1 MTTGRETTNEKK
13 VSLVPK
19 VRRLVEFLR
28 DLAQMRDKVVRD
40 ISSYEDVRFLHSL
53 PANLRANLN
62 VDAGED
68 DVLLTVPQVRT
79 IPAPP
84 PPSSLAPYVL
94 TEEVSNSSNDSPPFL
109 TATPQSV
116 LSSQEGI
123 TWIANWG
130 QWAQADRLLEPQR
143 NWYKLLSKVVRLL
156 DGNSDEYEVV
166 LGIGMM
172 SLIANGFT
180 TRHPLMTFN
189 LVVKADPI
197 TGEMNVLL
205 PAESKIRLSD
215 RRLLEGLDF
224 FDKTRQSDWRKK
236 LSEWES
242 KPLSS
247 SAIEMLREWLEG
259 LTRAFPFD
267 ESWAPTDR
275 VDNSLRLVFAPCL
288 ILRER
293 DQSSLVEY
301 FERMLEELQSE
312 SAVAPLGLAQLVEA
326 IEAEERLRWL
336 EEDDA
341 TSSDVLGEDPL
352 FPLPANPEQLAII
365 SKLSR
370 DSGVVVQGP
379 PGTGKTH
386 TIANLVSALLS
397 QGQRVLVTSQKAQ
410 ALRVLREKM
419 PLDVQALCIS
429 MTDVARGGS
438 KELNQSVTSLSDK
451 FNHFSSD
458 IHLQRVAM
466 LQDRR
471 HSTRRQISELKE
483 QIRLSREHELEV
495 YSQVADGF
503 SGKRSD
509 IADNV
514 RHFEDQFNWFPL
526 PLSPDAPRNS
536 PLSTAELQELLDLLR
551 KETPAR
557 IARVKQVLPKMETL
571 PSPAVVE
578 ELCAKEALAK
588 HVAISGRTSWSALF
602 EKLSREQRD
611 VLLEG
616 LRDCVLLL
624 AKLNVRSEQPWL
636 VRALNDSF
644 NQVNLKLWR
653 QVAFDLLVMSEVQS
667 QISRL
672 GLSQVQCPDLDATGE
687 DGLSARLAQVQE
699 LHSYL
704 LQGGSFKKGPL
715 KSGAERKAKDF
726 LKRCQVNGLPVNNKD
741 SVEKLLT
748 FLSADVLTR
757 QVLERLKDVNVSYVE
772 QTRLVPRVHEL
783 TEIQECIASLV
794 KLGEHL
800 ETCASVLLSRGIT
813 VRPLDVEELA
823 AAIHGL
829 EVCELLDEHGAI
841 ELELKQYQELIGVTA
856 KKPNSAPELVE
867 LERSLS
873 HRDFER
879 YKTEFNKLALS
890 FAEKD
895 EQCKCEELLAVL
907 RDFHGPLAEVLRNTS
922 SDETWAS
929 RISVLGDAW
938 AWAVASRF
946 LDGFEN
952 QDSEEAAQEKLRSA
966 IQDLGDATGKLAAEL
981 GWGKCLAK
989 MTAEQ
994 ERALRTY
1001 QSNISSKGKG
1011 QGKWAGKYERAAKQ
1025 AMSRA
1030 REAVPAWIMPLSEVL
1045 DTIPPDQ
1052 NSFDVVIVDEASQ
1065 AGIEALFLLWLAP
1078 RIIVVGDEKQ
1088 CAPATILRGG
1098 LQQVYDRLDELL
1110 KDVPE
1115 YLRLEF
1121 TPKSNLFSLLST
1133 RYGSVVRLREHFRC
1147 MPEIIGWSS
1156 TQFYSDA
1163 PLIPLRQFGSDRLP
1177 PLRTTRVEGAY
1188 TDGSSSTLTNKV
1200 EAQEIVKQIQSC
1212 LIDPAYN
1219 HKTMG
1224 VIVLQSS
1231 AQARLID
1238 DLLAQS
1244 ISQEEIGRRR
1254 IRVGVAPDF
1263 QGDERNVIFLSMV
1276 VAENEKIVAMTQRDW
1291 QRRFNVAATRAE
1303 DQLWLFHS
1311 VSLASLK
1318 PQDLRKSLLE
1328 YLLSP
1333 PQVFGGVEHRDL
1345 QWNSEK
1351 RTPFGSKFE
1360 QRVFLKIRDRGY
1372 YVRPQVEVNGRF
1384 IDLVVS
1390 GAKGQLAVE
1399 CDGDFWHSSPDDQ
1412 LADIDRQVELERA
1425 GWRFVRIRESTFN
1438 RNPDNA
1444 LLPLWDE
1451 LERRG
1456 IRPGDLKT
1464 SGAEIVSDWQPIQV
1478 VHEEGLDGIEETEER
1493 AGHRHSASSQFV
1505 SNREVRRASGHID
1518 TVYRHP
1524 FPSAPDFDR
1533 FDWEQ
1538 ILIRVSILDRDA
1550 NIIEMRLGLGKFAG
1564 QQHTTDEV
1572 AVKLGISSMEVSAV
1586 ETRVESQLLEIN
1598 YGEER
1603 HEPDP
1608 T

>member
-1 MTTGRETTNEKK
+1 MNEKK
-13 VSLVPK
+13 LSLVPK

-40 ISSYEDVRFLHSL
+40 IVNYEDVRFLNSL
-53 PANLRANLN
+53 PPVLSSNLN
-62 VDAGED
+62 IDAGEE
-68 DVLLTVPQVRT
+68 DVLLTVPQVKT
-79 IPAPP
+79 TPAPP

-94 TEEVSNSSNDSPPFL
+94 IEEISNSTIESPPFL
-109 TATPQSV
+109 AATPQSV
-116 LSSQEGI
+116 LSSQDAVM
-123 TWIANWG
+123 WSANWK
-130 QWAQADRLLEPQR
+130 QWALADRLLEPQR
-143 NWYKLLSKVVRLL
+143 DWYKLLSKIVRLL

-166 LGIGMM
+166 LGLGMM
-172 SLIANGFT
+172 SLVANGFM
-180 TRHPLMTFN
+180 TRHPLMTLN
-189 LVVKADPI
+189 LAVKADPI
-197 TGEMNVLL
+197 TGEMKVVL
-205 PAESKIRLSD
+205 PGEQKIRLYD
-215 RRLLEGLDF
+215 RKLLEGLDF
-224 FDKTRQSDWRKK
+224 FDKSRLAAWRQK
-236 LSEWES
+236 LGEWEP
-242 KPLSS
+242 KPLGDD
-247 SAIEMLREWLEG
+247 AVQLLREWLVAI
-259 LTRAFPFD
+259 TRAFPFD
-267 ESWAPTDR
+267 ESWAPTQQ
-275 VDNSLRLVFAPCL
+275 VDDSLRLVFAPCL

-293 DQSSLVEY
+293 DQSNLVEY
-301 FERMLEELQSE
+301 FERMLAELQSE
-312 SAVAPLGLAQLVEA
+312 GAVAPLGLAQLVEA

-336 EEDDA
+336 EDDDA
-341 TSSDVLGEDPL
+341 TSSEVLGSDPL

-365 SKLSR
+365 NKLSR

-386 TIANLVSALLS
+386 TIANLVSALVS

-410 ALRVLREKM
+410 ALRVLRDKM

-451 FNHFSSD
+451 FNHFSSE
-458 IHLQRVAM
+458 IHIQRVGV

-471 HSTRRQISELKE
+471 HSARRKISELKE
-483 QIRLSREHELEV
+483 QIRASREQELV
-495 YSQVADGF
+495 VHGPVAEGY

-509 IADNV
+509 MAAKV
-514 RHFEDQFNWFPL
+514 RSHETEFGWFPL
-526 PLSPDAPRNS
+526 PLASDAPDR
-536 PLSTAELQELLDLLR
+536 LALGTAELQELLGLLR
-551 KETPAR
+551 METPAR
-557 IARVKQVLPKMETL
+557 VARVMQVLPRMESL
-571 PSPAVVE
+571 PTPAVVE

-588 HVAISGRTSWSALF
+588 QVAVSGRTTWSSLL
-602 EKLSREQRD
+602 EKLSREQRA
-611 VLLEG
+611 VLLSG
-616 LRDCVLLL
+616 FRASVLLL
-624 AKLNVRSEQPWL
+624 AKFEALREQSWLN
-636 VRALNDSF
+636 RALSDCF
-644 NQVNLKLWR
+644 NQSNLKLWR
-653 QVAFDLLVMSEVQS
+653 QVAADLAVMTEVQS
-667 QISRL
+667 RISSL
-672 GLSQVQCPDLDATGE
+672 GLNQVVCPELVTHGE
-687 DGLSARLAQVQE
+687 QGLSARLAQLQE
-699 LHSYL
+699 LHNYL
-704 LQGGSFKKGPL
+704 LQGGSLKRGLL
-715 KSGAERKAKDF
+715 KSGAERRVKDF
-726 LKRCQVNGLPVNNKD
+726 LKLCQVNGLPIDTND

-748 FLSADVLTR
+748 FISADVLTR
-757 QVLERLKDVNVSYVE
+757 QVAERLKDVGVSYSE
-772 QTRLVPRVHEL
+772 QPRLIPRVHEL
-783 TEIQECIASLV
+783 SGIQECIAGLV

-800 ETCASVLLSRGIT
+800 ENCAGVLLSRGIT
-813 VRPLDVEELA
+813 VRPADADELT
-823 AAIHGL
+823 AAIQGL
-829 EVCELLDEHGAI
+829 EVCELLDEHQAI
-841 ELELKQYQELIGVTA
+841 EFELKQLQESIGLIA

-867 LERSLS
+867 LERSIRN
-873 HRDFER
+873 RDAER
-879 YKTEFNKLALS
+879 FGIEFNKLALS
-890 FAEKD
+890 FAEKE
-895 EQCKCEELLAVL
+895 EQGRCEQLLSRL
-907 RDFHGPLAEVLRNTS
+907 RDSHGPLAELLRSTKNEQVWT
-922 SDETWAS
+922 S
-929 RISVLGDAW
+929 RISVLGEIW
-938 AWAVASRF
+938 AWAIASRF
-946 LDGFEN
+946 LDSLEGG
-952 QDSEEAAQEKLRSA
+952 DSEEAVQEKLRSA

-981 GWGKCLAK
+981 GWGKCLAQ

-1011 QGKWAGKYERAAKQ
+1011 QGKWANKYERAAKQ

-1163 PLIPLRQFGSDRLP
+1163 PLVPLRQFGSDRLP

-1200 EAQEIVKQIQSC
+1200 EAQEIIRQIQVC
-1212 LIDPAYN
+1212 LLDPAYDD
-1219 HKTMG
+1219 KTIG
-1224 VIVLQSS
+1224 VIALQSS

-1238 DLLAQS
+1238 DLLSQS

-1263 QGDERNVIFLSMV
+1263 QGDERNIIFLSMV
-1276 VAENEKIVAMTQRDW
+1276 VAEDEKIVAMTQRDW

-1318 PQDLRKSLLE
+1318 SQDLRKSLLE

-1345 QWNSEK
+1345 HWDSEK

-1360 QRVFLKIRDRGY
+1360 QRVFLKIRERGY

-1399 CDGDFWHSSPDDQ
+1399 CDGDFWHSSPGDQ
-1412 LADIDRQVELERA
+1412 LADIERQVELERA
-1425 GWRFVRIRESTFN
+1425 GWRFVRIRESAFN
-1438 RNPDNA
+1438 RNPEVA

-1456 IRPGDLKT
+1456 IRPGDLKA
-1464 SGAEIVSDWQPIQV
+1464 SEADVVSDWRPIQV
-1478 VHEEGLDGIEETEER
+1478 VDEEGLDGIEEADER
-1493 AGHRHSASSQFV
+1493 AGYRRSVSPSST
-1505 SNREVRRASGHID
+1505 RKGEVRQESGNFD
-1518 TVYRHP
+1518 TSYQHP
-1524 FPSAPDFDR
+1524 FPSAPDFDQD
-1533 FDWEQ
+1533 DWEQ
-1538 ILIRVSILDRDA
+1538 ILIRASISDNDRE
-1550 NIIEMRLGLGKFAG
+1550 IIFMRLGLGKFAG
-1564 QQHTTDEV
+1564 HPHTSDNV
-1572 AVKLGISSMEVSAV
+1572 ASKLGIPPTEVLTIEA
-1586 ETRVESQLLEIN
+1586 RVESHLLGIN
-1598 YGEER
+1598 FGEGNGA
-1603 HEPDP
+1603 PGAK
-1608 T
+1608 